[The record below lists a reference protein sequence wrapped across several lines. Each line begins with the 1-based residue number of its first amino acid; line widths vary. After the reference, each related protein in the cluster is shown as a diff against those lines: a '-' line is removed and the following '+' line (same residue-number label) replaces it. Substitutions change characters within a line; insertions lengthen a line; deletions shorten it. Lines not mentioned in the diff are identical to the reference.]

1 MNGIETTLLAFDK
14 ETQWLCVLGDRS
26 EIKRTE
32 IRNAMLGAVPDD
44 GTKVTRQAILEAV
57 EVKSIKAA
65 AKTKNDEL
73 KGLVADGLLL
83 KQGNSNT
90 GYVFSKTG
98 SSQFQTGGENSEQ
111 PEEVEPVE
119 EKEPL
124 WTKC

>member
-1 MNGIETTLLAFDK
+1 M
-14 ETQWLCVLGDRS
+14 
-26 EIKRTE
+26 
-32 IRNAMLGAVPDD
+32 GAIPDD
-44 GTKVTRQAILEAV
+44 GTKVIQQAILEAG

-90 GYVFSKTG
+90 GYVFNKTG

-119 EKEPL
+119 EEEPV
-124 WTKC
+124 WTNF

>member
-1 MNGIETTLLAFDK
+1 M
-14 ETQWLCVLGDRS
+14 
-26 EIKRTE
+26 
-32 IRNAMLGAVPDD
+32 
-44 GTKVTRQAILEAV
+44 
-57 EVKSIKAA
+57 
-65 AKTKNDEL
+65 
-73 KGLVADGLLL
+73 VADGLLL

-119 EKEPL
+119 EEEPL

>member
-1 MNGIETTLLAFDK
+1 
-14 ETQWLCVLGDRS
+14 
-26 EIKRTE
+26 
-32 IRNAMLGAVPDD
+32 MLRYSRAVPDD

-73 KGLVADGLLL
+73 NGLAADGLLL

-90 GYVFSKTG
+90 GYVFSKTD
-98 SSQFQTGGENSEQ
+98 SSQFQTRGENSEQ

-119 EKEPL
+119 EEEPV
-124 WTKC
+124 WARF